1 MKIAARKRKQVKA
14 LHCAKGARPKRK
26 APEQLN
32 AVCIKNY
39 VLEPHFELERPQ
51 F

>member
-14 LHCAKGARPKRK
+14 LHCAKGARSKRK
-26 APEQLN
+26 TPDQLD
-32 AVCIKNY
+32 AVCTKNY
-39 VLEPHFELERPQ
+39 ILEPHLELERPQ